1 MALHED
7 LNELTRT
14 GWGPDRFVRPIEA
27 LDQVVR
33 FEHLD
38 DEQRRLVLN
47 CLRPT
52 ATSGDLLAV
61 VAHPSRIELTE
72 FLILA
77 HAPTP
82 RNLQN

>member
-1 MALHED
+1 MAVHED
-7 LNELTRT
+7 LNELART
-14 GWGPDRFVRPIEA
+14 GWGPDRLAGPMEA

-33 FEHLD
+33 FEHLS

-61 VAHPSRIELTE
+61 VAHPSRIKLTE

-82 RNLQN
+82 RHVQT